1 MRFLHTVSLV
11 ALLAFSAPAFAD
23 EYVIMK
29 VNGTDVSSSD
39 VQRAW
44 EGLFPQGQAP
54 AIDTVKGDVKERVL
68 RAVMAEKILY
78 SEAVKQ
84 GVDKSDK
91 LQRELEDV
99 KKKLVV
105 RTFLDS
111 KTADLITDADLKKEY
126 EAQIASTKDEKE
138 VRARHILL
146 ANEKDAKD
154 AKSKLDAGKSF
165 EEVARDYSKDA
176 ASAKQGGDL
185 GYFTRDKMV
194 PEFASAAFALKKG
207 EVSGP
212 VKSPFGYHIIKVED
226 VRKVTVPSF
235 NDSKEAIRAKLQE
248 KKLNEY
254 IGGLVK
260 AADVKVYDA
269 TGKETPF
276 NKNLPEAAAKAEPKA
291 AEAKPAAKAEPAKTE
306 PVKTE
311 PAKPAAKEEKAE
323 KAPKAE
329 KPEKA
334 QKPEK
339 PESTKSEAAK
349 SVEKEEKPDSKH
361 TGDAKAEKPSEKPE
375 ESAEN
380 PAKAE
385 KTN

>member
-1 MRFLHTVSLV
+1 MRFAHAVGIAVLC
-11 ALLAFSAPAFAD
+11 AFATPTLAAD
-23 EYVIMK
+23 EFVIMK
-29 VNGTDVSSSD
+29 VNGTDVSSSE
-39 VQRAW
+39 VERTW
-44 EGLFPQGQAP
+44 EGLFPKGQAP
-54 AIDTVKGDVKERVL
+54 AFGTVKPDVKERVL
-68 RAVMAEKILY
+68 RAAMAEKILY
-78 SEAVKQ
+78 GEALKQ
-84 GVDKSDK
+84 GVDKSDA
-91 LQRELEDV
+91 LLRELEDL

-111 KTADLITDADLKKEY
+111 KTADLITHADLKKEY
-126 EAQIASTKDEKE
+126 DAQIASVKDEKE

-146 ANEKDAKD
+146 ATEKDAKD

-165 EEVARDYSKDA
+165 ADVARDYSKDA

-226 VRKVTVPSF
+226 VRKVSAPTF
-235 NDSKEAIRAKLQE
+235 NESKDAIRAKLQE
-248 KKLNEY
+248 KKLNDY

-269 TGKETPF
+269 TGKEIAF
-276 NKNLPEAAAKAEPKA
+276 DKNLPDPAKADAKA
-291 AEAKPAAKAEPAKTE
+291 VEAKPAPKPE
-306 PVKTE
+306 PVKME
-311 PAKPAAKEEKAE
+311 PVKPAAKPAAESKPAAKTEKEEKAKPA
-323 KAPKAE
+323 KADEAKA
-329 KPEKA
+329 
-334 QKPEK
+334 
-339 PESTKSEAAK
+339 TD
-349 SVEKEEKPDSKH
+349 KPDSKPA
-361 TGDAKAEKPSEKPE
+361 TNAKTDTPSETLDEKAES
-375 ESAEN
+375 

>member
-339 PESTKSEAAK
+339 PELTKSEAAK

-375 ESAEN
+375 ESAES